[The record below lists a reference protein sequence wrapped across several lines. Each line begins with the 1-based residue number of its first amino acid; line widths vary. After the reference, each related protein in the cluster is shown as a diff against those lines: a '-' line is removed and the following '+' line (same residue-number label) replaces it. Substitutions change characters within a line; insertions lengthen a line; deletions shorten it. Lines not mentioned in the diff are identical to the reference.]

1 MSTAPSFPWHP
12 YPEMSD
18 GDRAARAEGFR
29 DEMATR
35 RSCRAFSSRRVP
47 RRVIEAA
54 IAAAGSAPS
63 GANRQP
69 WHFCA
74 IASTGAK
81 VAIRVAIEEEE
92 RRLYGDSRSAEWLGT
107 VRAYSDGAE
116 KPYLETAPWLI
127 VVFGQ
132 SRANGDE
139 LLPNVHVAESV
150 GIACGL
156 LIAALHRAGLATLI
170 HTPDPAGFLTR
181 ICRRPAW
188 EKPLMLI
195 VVGHAA
201 SEATVP
207 AAALDKK
214 PLEQIA
220 SWL

>member
-1 MSTAPSFPWHP
+1 MSTASFLPWRP
-12 YPEMSD
+12 YPDLSE
-18 GDRAARAEGFR
+18 GERLARAEDFR
-29 DEMATR
+29 DDMSSR
-35 RSCRAFSSRRVP
+35 RSCRAFSTRAVP

-54 IAAAGSAPS
+54 IATAGGAPS

-74 IASTGAK
+74 IASAGAK
-81 VAIRVAIEEEE
+81 VALRVAIEEEE
-92 RRLYGDSRSAEWLGT
+92 RRLYGDAGSAEWLGT
-107 VRAYSDGAE
+107 VREYSGGAD
-116 KPYLETAPWLI
+116 KAYLESAPWII
-127 VVFGQ
+127 VAFGRIRE
-132 SRANGDE
+132 SADE
-139 LLPNVHVAESV
+139 LIPNVHVNESV

-156 LIAALHRAGLATLI
+156 LLASLHRAGLATLV

-188 EKPLMLI
+188 EKPVMLI
-195 VVGHAA
+195 VAGHAA
-201 SEATVP
+201 DDATVP